1 MIQPMHD
8 NVVVK
13 RDKAEEKKTHGGV
26 LLPAKNNSTPDTA
39 TVIAIGPR
47 CGLPSSFTVKDLPPD
62 VTFKVG
68 DKVLIGRYSGTD
80 LTEDG
85 VETVTVIPWKDIL
98 GVVR

>member
-1 MIQPMHD
+1 MIEPLHD

-13 RDKAEEKKTHGGV
+13 RDKAEEKKTPGGIV
-26 LLPAKNNSTPDTA
+26 VPAKNNTNPDTA
-39 TVIAIGPR
+39 TVIAIGPG
-47 CGLPSSFTVKDLPPD
+47 CAMPAVLAEWNTPPSVMI
-62 VTFKVG
+62 KVG

-85 VETVTVIPWKDIL
+85 VETVTNIPWKDIL